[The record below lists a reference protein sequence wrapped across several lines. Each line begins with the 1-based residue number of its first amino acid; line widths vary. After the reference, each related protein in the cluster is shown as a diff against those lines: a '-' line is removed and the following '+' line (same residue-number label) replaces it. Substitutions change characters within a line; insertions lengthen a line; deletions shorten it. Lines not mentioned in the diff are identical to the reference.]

1 MATRRTIYKL
11 KSNQTNNGALPTSGV
26 QMGEPLV
33 NLFNGVVFFSGT
45 TGGNYTPFV
54 DPSNVTSGGT
64 YFEVGSNLYN
74 LQLRNR
80 ITSYQGQTN
89 LSGKFLSGTTTGF
102 VLADIS
108 ALDTVDTYV
117 TGATWSP
124 NTLTIGRNQGEP
136 NIPVTIDTFSN
147 INLYGTTNVNG
158 NLTVTGT
165 SSLQGVTA
173 TNINASNLYASST
186 LSAVTG
192 NITTVNSTTTN
203 TNNLFV
209 TGTEIVNNLTITG
222 TGLYNTT
229 ATGTNPFE
237 IVNFTSLSGYVENN
251 DTYVTGGTVTTPA
264 TNSNKNV
271 TVGLSYKRPDGN
283 TYTLTTENTF
293 VTGGTYSNGTITFSY
308 NDSAKTGFQVTGI
321 DGTDT
326 FVTGGT
332 NNAATNF
339 TNSATI
345 GLKYNR
351 DVNDGVYTLPYT
363 NTFVT
368 GGTYSSGTITLTKND
383 GSTVSVTGLLS
394 TDVYVTGFTYNNTNN
409 QLTIKQTQGQPDLS
423 VFIDTVSGLTVSNLT
438 AGQVVYVGSDGKLK
452 TESDFLYN
460 DSNNTLTIGTTSG
473 KLIVNNGLSD
483 GASTFGQGGVTIGSG
498 GSHSTPGI
506 GDLIVHG
513 NFIVFGTGTTVA
525 TNELYVEDPQIT
537 LNYNPTG
544 NTSSTSIAS
553 GLRIQDGS
561 GTQGTDTYFTVARL
575 DTLTGLTGNQVPV
588 VTEYTVGGIG
598 NPNRGWLTQLNDI
611 VIRNT
616 NLNNGA
622 PNGVRV
628 LAEFDTL
635 DGGQY

>member
-11 KSNQTNNGALPTSGV
+11 KSNQTNNGTLPTSGV

-64 YFEVGSNLYN
+64 YFEVGSNLYD
-74 LQLRNR
+74 LKIRNK
-80 ITSYQGQTN
+80 ITSYGGAS
-89 LSGKFLSGTTTGF
+89 LVGKFLSGTTTGF

-108 ALDTVDTYV
+108 AIAASTNTYV
-117 TGATWSP
+117 TGGTWTP
-124 NTLTIGRNQGEP
+124 NTLTLGLNDGSIASPITIGSFN
-136 NIPVTIDTFSN
+136 DLS
-147 INLYGTTNVNG
+147 LYGTTNVNG

-173 TNINASNLYASST
+173 TNINANNVYASST

-237 IVNFTSLSGYVENN
+237 IVNFTSLTGYVETN

-264 TNSNKNV
+264 SNSSKTV
-271 TVGLSYKRPDGN
+271 TVGLNYKRPDGN
-283 TYTLTTENTF
+283 NYTLTTE
-293 VTGGTYSNGTITFSY
+293 
-308 NDSAKTGFQVTGI
+308 
-321 DGTDT
+321 
-326 FVTGGT
+326 
-332 NNAATNF
+332 
-339 TNSATI
+339 
-345 GLKYNR
+345 
-351 DVNDGVYTLPYT
+351 

-368 GGTYSSGTITLTKND
+368 GGTYSSGTITLTRND
-383 GSTVSVTGLLS
+383 GIQVPISGLSS
-394 TDVYVTGFTYNNTNN
+394 TDTFVTGFTYSASSNKITISQN
-409 QLTIKQTQGQPDLS
+409 QGKDDLTEYINA
-423 VFIDTVSGLTVSNLT
+423 FSGLSITDLT
-438 AGQVVYVGSDGKLK
+438 SGQVVYASTGGRLK

-628 LAEFDTL
+628 LAEFDIL
-635 DGGQY
+635 DGGLY